1 MKKNILFIES
11 RYNSFYGAHKS
22 MLQLIK
28 ALDTEYFDYK
38 IVTTEE
44 GNLKKGFNKENIN
57 VDIVKLGYKANV
69 FGGKV
74 LNYSFVDKLIV
85 LIQVIIL
92 NFKILSYINR
102 HKIDYIYVNDSRS
115 MLYSIIA
122 SKLLN
127 KKIIWYIRSDV
138 TNSRITRF
146 SFKHANQIIT
156 IAKGVLKDL
165 PVDFIRE
172 HKDKITNIYTGFDFD
187 KFKLIEREEA
197 KKKLDILPGRKV
209 IGYLGSINYR
219 KGIDL
224 LVESFIEMARRDE
237 SLELLIVGD
246 VSEGHEEYWDELID
260 KLNRSRVNYKYI
272 PYTSEVSKIYCSMD
286 IFVLPSRAEGLPRVV
301 IEAMAHK
308 VPVVSTNVGGVREII
323 VDGEN
328 GFVIKENQ
336 SKELNEALETIIE
349 DEQLSKGLSKAAYEQ
364 IKYKFSLKE
373 FNENINKLLK
383 NM

>member
-11 RYNSFYGAHKS
+11 RYNSFYGAQKS